1 MKKSFNNILPYLFAF
16 FIFFV
21 SVVRAEDDDDD
32 DAIGEIVTDLLVG
45 AALEVC
51 SMHATCHFIMMI
63 FGFLAFIIV
72 VIGMCSGKI
81 SYDEIFN
88 YRNARCGATIG
99 AGRGIVRSWR

>member
-1 MKKSFNNILPYLFAF
+1 MKKSCINILPYLFAF
-16 FIFFV
+16 FIFV

-32 DAIGEIVTDLLVG
+32 DTIGEIVTDLLVG

-81 SYDEIFN
+81 GCDEIFN
-88 YRNARCGATIG
+88 YRNARRGATIG